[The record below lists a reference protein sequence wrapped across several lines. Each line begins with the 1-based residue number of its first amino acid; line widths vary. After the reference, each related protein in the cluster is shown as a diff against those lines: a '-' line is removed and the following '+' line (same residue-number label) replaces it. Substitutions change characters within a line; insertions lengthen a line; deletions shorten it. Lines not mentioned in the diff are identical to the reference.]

1 MESDEKTLQKL
12 EPLAIFGFDGKMPG
26 GIKVHPGGKHIIFA
40 IGNKISVMN
49 IQTDG
54 QEFLSGHTN
63 TISAFDVAPTG
74 QLLASGQVSHMGFRS
89 SVILWDWETRKERAR
104 YDLHRVRVES
114 VRFTGSERFLVSLGG
129 ADCGMIIVWDVEKGT
144 AICGASAA
152 RETTGAALRLE
163 ALRFRGDAFVSIG
176 QQTLRLWT
184 IDPEARRLK
193 ASDVN
198 VGKLR
203 RDYTAARVDEND
215 EILLVGTMSGD
226 VVKVKLNL
234 PDDPDKGAAPT
245 LLGCYA
251 RHNPRKSRGQD
262 CSRYSNGVR
271 ELWLFNDGKILI
283 GGGDGTVDL
292 VQERN
297 VSFRNYQN
305 PTWPQYKSLQ
315 RTKVNGP
322 ISSFQQLNAETIL
335 IGTEACEIY
344 SLSLGNFDVKL
355 LKTCHTG
362 PVFDVAFPHNF
373 SGVFATAS
381 FESLRIWSVR
391 RMQELLRIVVPNFTA
406 SGVVFS
412 HDGKSL
418 LSAWNDGALRAFTP
432 LTGRLAFAIPNAHN
446 KGCSALAAA
455 ALGGL
460 LVSGGLEG
468 QVRVWSVARTPTLL
482 GVLKEHTAAVTSVDF
497 NRFDTEVVSAS
508 RDGSCIIWDIIN
520 FSRKHVLLAN
530 TQFTCARYLPSGIQ
544 ILATGSDRRITYW
557 EVFDASLVRDVEG
570 SLRGSINSL
579 SFAGTGDFFASAG
592 SDQLLRFW
600 DYNLGLPVGLGRG
613 HSAEILVVTCS
624 PCGGFIVTGSADG
637 AVFVWSIPE
646 QFRTV
651 PTPSEATPKAAP
663 QGKSRGRMEKMRENI
678 SQLNGKN
685 SGKKLQISE
694 CPPIDDRR
702 SGSGSS
708 KSSKSSKGSKNGGRI
723 SSK

>member
-1 MESDEKTLQKL
+1 MDSDEKTLQKL
-12 EPLAIFGFDGKMPG
+12 EPVAIFGFDGKMPG
-26 GIKVHPGGKHIIFA
+26 GLKVHPGGKHTIFA
-40 IGNKISVMN
+40 IGNKISVTNM
-49 IQTDG
+49 QTNR

-63 TISAFDVAPTG
+63 SISAFDVAPSG

-89 SVILWDWETRKERAR
+89 YVILWDWMGRKERAR
-104 YDLHRVRVES
+104 HDLHRVRVES

-144 AICGASAA
+144 AICGASAS

-163 ALRFRGDAFVSIG
+163 TLRLRGDAFVSIG
-176 QQTLRLWT
+176 QRTLRLWT
-184 IDPEARRLK
+184 IDSEARRLK
-193 ASDVN
+193 AFDVA

-203 RDYTAARVDEND
+203 RDYTAARVDEHD
-215 EILLVGTMSGD
+215 EMLLVGTMSGD

-234 PDDPDKGAAPT
+234 PDDLEKGASPT

-251 RHNPRKSRGQD
+251 RHNPRKSSGQD

-271 ELWLFNDGKILI
+271 ELWLLEKGKILI
-283 GGGDGTVDL
+283 GAGDGTVDL
-292 VQERN
+292 VEERN
-297 VSFRNYQN
+297 VSFKNYHN
-305 PTWPQYKSLQ
+305 PTWPQYKSLK

-322 ISSFQQLNAETIL
+322 VSSFQLLDSGTVL

-344 SLSLGNFDVKL
+344 SLALGSFEIKL

-362 PVFDVAFPHNF
+362 PVYDIAFPHNF

-381 FESLRIWSVR
+381 FESLRVWSVK

-412 HDGKSL
+412 RDGKSL

-446 KGCSALAAA
+446 KGCSALATAA
-455 ALGGL
+455 SGGL
-460 LVSGGLEG
+460 VVSGGLEG

-482 GVLKEHTAAVTSVDF
+482 GVLKEHTAAVASVDF

-508 RDGSCIIWDIIN
+508 RDGSCVIWDIIN

-530 TQFTCARYLPSGIQ
+530 TQFSCARYLPSGIQ

-579 SFAGTGDFFASAG
+579 SFAGDGDFFASAG
-592 SDQLLRFW
+592 SDQLVRFW
-600 DYNLGLPVGLGRG
+600 DYNLGTPVGLGRG
-613 HSAEILVVTCS
+613 HAAEILVVKCS
-624 PCGGFIVTGSADG
+624 PCGGFIVSGSADG
-637 AVFVWSIPE
+637 AVFVWSVPE
-646 QFRTV
+646 AMRSV
-651 PTPSEATPKAAP
+651 GSPVEESSEASRV
-663 QGKSRGRMEKMRENI
+663 KSRGPPRENV
-678 SQLNGKN
+678 SQLNGKT

-694 CPPIDDRR
+694 CPPIESRG
-702 SGSGSS
+702 GSGSS
-708 KSSKSSKGSKNGGRI
+708 KSSKTGKSAKKST
-723 SSK
+723 